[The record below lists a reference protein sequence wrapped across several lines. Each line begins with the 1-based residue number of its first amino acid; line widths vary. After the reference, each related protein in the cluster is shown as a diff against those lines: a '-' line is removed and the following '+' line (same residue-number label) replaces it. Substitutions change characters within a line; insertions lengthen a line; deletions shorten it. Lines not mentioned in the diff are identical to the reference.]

1 MVRRPLMGR
10 LIPLVV
16 LVSACGLG
24 CSRTAKLPP
33 KTEAPELPASTD
45 PTVSAPEPCGLPKE
59 IREPHFP
66 LELGQTSAG
75 EPARFDPAGLTL
87 AVLPDT
93 QYYVACR
100 SEHLKRQAAFV
111 EKQAGVR
118 NIIAT
123 LTLGDLTDHNSAEEW
138 LFFRENLGSL
148 PDRVPFLLVTGNHD
162 HGKAGSADRR
172 ETKLADYFSLDF
184 VKSKQ
189 LLAATERPADLEN
202 AYYRFPIERGENG
215 SLRACPEGCKAPLF
229 TLGVLALGW
238 SPNERSVE
246 WAKKTL
252 SAYPKDRR
260 ILVTHAYLYDDGT
273 RYDFRTRGTEQK
285 WNPLAYW
292 TAREGSEG
300 GRSFDGEM
308 LWEALV
314 RDDPGFFLTLSGHV
328 LGRGAARLTSE
339 GAQGNL
345 VHQVLANYQMLR
357 EGGLGYLR
365 LLELSRDGAKLAMR
379 TYSPSLH
386 LSSHEPEQEF
396 TLPISPPLFRAQ
408 EPLPSAGAL

>member
-1 MVRRPLMGR
+1 MGR

-24 CSRTAKLPP
+24 CSRTAKLAP
-33 KTEAPELPASTD
+33 KTETSAPAASTG
-45 PTVSAPEPCGLPKE
+45 PRAEGAEPCGLPKE

-66 LELGQTSAG
+66 LELGKTSSG
-75 EPARFDPAGLTL
+75 QPERVDPAGLTL

-100 SEHLKRQAAFV
+100 SAHLRRQTQFV
-111 EKQAGVR
+111 GEQARAR

-138 LFFRENLGSL
+138 AFFRDNLGSL

-172 ETKLADYFSLDF
+172 ETKLGEYFSLDF
-184 VKSKQ
+184 VKFKRV
-189 LLAATERPADLEN
+189 LAATERPRDLEN
-202 AYYRFPIERGENG
+202 AYYRFPIERGEDG
-215 SLRACPEGCKAPLF
+215 VLRACPDGCKAPLF

-252 SAYPKDRR
+252 STYPKDRR

-273 RYDFRTRGTEQK
+273 RYDFRARGTEQK
-285 WNPLAYW
+285 WNPLAYR
-292 TAREGSEG
+292 TANEASEG
-300 GRSFDGEM
+300 GLSFDGEM

-339 GAQGNL
+339 GATGNL

-365 LLELSRDGAKLAMR
+365 LLELSSDGAMLAMR
-379 TYSPSLH
+379 TYSPSLD
-386 LSSHEPEQEF
+386 LSSHESAQEF
-396 TLPISPPLFRAQ
+396 NLPISPPLFTAQ
-408 EPLPSAGAL
+408 GLLPSVEAH